1 MSTDT
6 ESVESE
12 TSLSVLETLEKWYHV
27 PVLGFVMIFMLWTRL
42 QSYDNVSMA
51 DGQARLSAV
60 DSWYHWRTVQWTA
73 ENYPYTMPF
82 EIWTSF
88 PGGRYVGQFGTLFD
102 QILVTAGFIVGLGN
116 PTTET
121 LYTVAIVAVP
131 VMAALVVIPV
141 FFIGR
146 RLGGTIGG
154 LVAAVILALS
164 PGQFLS
170 RTTVGQLQHHVGEV
184 LFMAIAVL
192 AMMVALRVAEQDQPI
207 WELIKAKD
215 WYALKRPTQYSVLA
229 GIATAL
235 YIWVWPP
242 GVVLVG
248 IFGIFFTISLC
259 ARYLRGLSP
268 DHLAYVGAVSM
279 GVTALT
285 TLALVEEPGGNAT
298 SFALLQPMVAAL
310 VAVGCVF
317 MAWLARKWDGLNIE
331 RNYYPIAIFGLIGIS
346 FVGMAVILPD
356 LFSTITDN
364 LYRRV
369 LPLGGTPTDATISEA
384 QRPDNFGQHVFNE
397 FGAAFF
403 TMLGGLAFLLL
414 RPLFG
419 REWRAEYTL
428 LIVWALF
435 LTSMAATQ
443 IRFAYYL
450 VLAVAV
456 LNAVFVADIARLLNL
471 DFRRSA
477 QSIRDVETYQVIA
490 IFLVV
495 MMLFMPLLPPI
506 AAQGSTAWERGA
518 HAGPS
523 GDAMVWQESTDWMLE
538 STPEPGNWA
547 GEGNQDQLEYYGTYD
562 YPEGGDYDYPPG
574 AYGVISWW
582 DYGHLITTNAERMPH
597 SNPFQSNARSSSWY
611 LQAGDEA
618 HGEAILDGISA
629 GVAVTDRSADEIRGA
644 IDEDGHEDVQYVMID
659 DQMAGGKF
667 SAIATWSGPG
677 MDAYRT
683 AEPISVMGTEIEAT
697 TTNEAYEDTMLA
709 SLYLEDAEGMEHYRL
724 VHESSTYS
732 IVGSQILVLPN
743 GQAVDIS
750 TAAERFAAGGYT
762 DAVAEAEQQFEMA
775 EATDQALLLNNQH
788 LFQGMLTQQYVH
800 NAQVVSAVKTFE
812 RVEGATI
819 TGSAPGVADG
829 ETVYAQVELE
839 TEPGRTFTYTQQA
852 TVEDEAFELTVP
864 YATDNELGPEDGYS
878 DSAVEALDEEYT
890 IFVGSPE
897 DGEIEREYIATT
909 EVPELAVVEGETL
922 EVTLEEGDGEIV
934 PDPDAQPELE
944 MDEEPDEAEVEEPED
959 ADGSETDDTVD
970 ARSIR

>member
-1 MSTDT
+1 MSTET
-6 ESVESE
+6 ERVEEE
-12 TSLSVLETLEKWYHV
+12 TSTSAIEHLQRWYHL
-27 PVLGFVMIFMLWTRL
+27 PVIALSMVFILWVRL
-42 QSYDNVSMA
+42 QSYDDVAMN

-88 PGGRYVGQFGTLFD
+88 PTGRYVGQFGTLFD
-102 QILVTAGFIVGLGN
+102 QIIVTVAMVIGLGN
-116 PTTET
+116 PSTEL
-121 LYTVAIVAVP
+121 LYTVAIVSVP
-131 VMAALVVIPV
+131 VMAALVAIPV

-154 LVAAVILALS
+154 LVSVVLLALT

-170 RTTVGQLQHHVGEV
+170 RSTVGQLQHHVAEV
-184 LFMAIAVL
+184 LFMAIAIL
-192 AMMVALRVAEQDQPI
+192 AMMVALRVAEREQPI
-207 WELIKAKD
+207 WELVSNQEWDLI
-215 WYALKRPTQYSVLA
+215 KRPLVYSVLA
-229 GIATAL
+229 GLSISL
-235 YIWVWPP
+235 YLWVWPS
-242 GVVLVG
+242 GVVLLG
-248 IFGIFFTISLC
+248 ILGVFFAVQLC
-259 ARYLRGLSP
+259 LDFVRGRSP
-268 DHLAYVGAVSM
+268 DHLAFVGAISM
-279 GVTALT
+279 AIPALFMLIMLENPT
-285 TLALVEEPGGNAT
+285 FTSTT
-298 SFALLQPMVAAL
+298 SFGLLQPSVAFI

-317 MAWLARKWDGLNIE
+317 IAWFARQWEKQGID
-331 RNYYPIAIFGLIGIS
+331 RSYYPVAIAGLILAT
-346 FVGMAVILPD
+346 FVGMTVVLPD
-356 LFSTITDN
+356 LFATIIDN
-364 LYRRV
+364 ISRRV
-369 LPLGGTPTDATISEA
+369 IPFGGSGTDATISEA

-419 REWRAEYTL
+419 REFRAEHTL
-428 LIVWALF
+428 IIVWALF

-471 DFRRSA
+471 DFQRSA

-518 HAGPS
+518 QAGPS

-547 GEGNQDQLEYYGTYD
+547 GAGHQDELEYYGTYE
-562 YPEGGDYDYPPG
+562 YPEGGDYDYPEG
-574 AYGVISWW
+574 AYGVMSWW

-629 GVAVTDRSADEIRGA
+629 GVSVTDRSADEIRSD
-644 IDEDGHEDVQYVMID
+644 IDEPGHEDVQYVMID

-677 MDAYRT
+677 MSAYET
-683 AEPISVMGTEIEAT
+683 AEPVSVMGTEIEAT

-750 TAAERFAAGGYT
+750 TGSERFAAGGYT

-775 EATDQALLLNNQH
+775 EATDQALLLNSQYP
-788 LFQGMLTQQYVH
+788 FQGFMTQQYVH

-819 TGSAPGVADG
+819 TGTAPGVADG

-852 TVEDEAFELTVP
+852 TVENEAFELTVP

-878 DSAVEALDEEYT
+878 DSAVEALDDEYT

-897 DGEIEREYIATT
+897 DGEIEREYIGTT
-909 EVPELAVVEGETL
+909 DVSELAVVEGETL
-922 EVTLEEGDGEIV
+922 EVTLEEGDGEVV
-934 PDPDAQPELE
+934 PDPDAEPDFDGEAVE
-944 MDEEPDEAEVEEPED
+944 GEEVDDEDVDDEEIEDE
-959 ADGSETDDTVD
+959 
-970 ARSIR
+970 

>member
-1 MSTDT
+1 MSTETERIGEDTT
-6 ESVESE
+6 ES
-12 TSLSVLETLEKWYHV
+12 TLEAVQRWYHV
-27 PVLGFVMIFMLWTRL
+27 PIIAVAMAFMFWVRM
-42 QSYDNVSMA
+42 QEYSEVAMR

-60 DSWYHWRTVQWTA
+60 DSWYHWRSVQWTA
-73 ENYPYTMPF
+73 ENYPYTMPY

-88 PGGRYVGQFGTLFD
+88 PTGQYVGQFGTLFD
-102 QILVTAGFIVGLGN
+102 QILVTVAFIVGLGD
-116 PTTET
+116 PSTHQ
-121 LYTVAIVAVP
+121 LYTVAIVMVP
-131 VMAALVVIPV
+131 VLAALVAIPV
-141 FFIGR
+141 YFIGR
-146 RLGGTIGG
+146 RLGGQIGG
-154 LVAAVILALS
+154 LVSVILLALA

-170 RTTVGQLQHHVGEV
+170 RTTVGQLQHHVAEV
-184 LFMAIAVL
+184 LFMAIAIL
-192 AMMVALRVAEQDQPI
+192 AMMAALRVAEREQPI
-207 WELIKAKD
+207 WELVLDGD
-215 WYALKRPTQYSVLA
+215 WDGLREP
-229 GIATAL
+229 AL
-235 YIWVWPP
+235 YSALTGVALSLYLWSWPP
-242 GVVLVG
+242 GVVLLG
-248 IFGIFFTISLC
+248 ILGVFFVVQLSLDFV
-259 ARYLRGLSP
+259 RGRSP
-268 DHLAYVGAVSM
+268 DHVAFVGIVSM
-279 GVTALT
+279 VI
-285 TLALVEEPGGNAT
+285 PGAFMLLMLEVWTFSSVT
-298 SFALLQPMVAAL
+298 SFGLLQPTVAFL
-310 VAVGCVF
+310 VGAGCVF
-317 MAWLARKWDGLNIE
+317 MAWLARQWEGHGLE
-331 RNYYPIAIFGLIGIS
+331 RQYYPVAIAGSIIGSLIVMS
-346 FVGMAVILPD
+346 LVLPD
-356 LFSTITDN
+356 LYSTLIGN
-364 LYRRV
+364 LTGRLIPINV
-369 LPLGGTPTDATISEA
+369 SETALTVSEA
-384 QRPDNFGQHVFNE
+384 QPPDNFGQHVFNE

-419 REWRAEYTL
+419 REFRAEHTL
-428 LIVWALF
+428 IIVWALF

-471 DFRRSA
+471 DFQRSA

-518 HAGPS
+518 QAGPS

-547 GEGNQDQLEYYGTYD
+547 GAGHQDDLEYYGTYE
-562 YPEGGDYDYPPG
+562 YPEGGDYDYPEG
-574 AYGVISWW
+574 AYGVMSWW

-629 GVAVTDRSADEIRGA
+629 GVSVTDRSADEIRSD
-644 IDEDGHEDVQYVMID
+644 IDEPGHEDVQYVMID

-677 MDAYRT
+677 MSAYET
-683 AEPISVMGTEIEAT
+683 AEPVSVMGTEIEAT

-732 IVGSQILVLPN
+732 IVGSQILVLPD

-750 TAAERFAAGGYT
+750 TGSERFAAGGYT

-775 EATDQALLLNNQH
+775 EATDQALLLNSQYP
-788 LFQGMLTQQYVH
+788 FQGFMTQQYVH

-852 TVEDEAFELTVP
+852 TVENEAFELTVP

-878 DSAVEALDEEYT
+878 DSAVEALDDEYT

-897 DGEIEREYIATT
+897 DGEIEREYITT
-909 EVPELAVVEGETL
+909 TDVSELAVVEGETL
-922 EVTLEEGDGEIV
+922 EVTLEEGDGEVV
-934 PDPDAQPELE
+934 PDPDAEPDFDGEAVE
-944 MDEEPDEAEVEEPED
+944 GEEVDDEDVDDEEIEDE
-959 ADGSETDDTVD
+959 
-970 ARSIR
+970 